1 MRKLFSRSAFY
12 LIILTWSMLTAAQ
25 AHISLV
31 SPPPLMD
38 GHGMENK
45 SLKFAPF
52 GAPGVDVAAAPATV
66 VKSGSEI
73 DLDVSVYIIHPGS
86 IVVLYTRDFEGKD
99 VEPVLKLPSLR
110 TPIPHTNLLH
120 QAASPCEPV
129 TGCTPKLS
137 DMHFKARVKLP
148 DIEGDI
154 LLVVRQVMWD
164 KVRVDA
170 DSGEVDLSRVYYHQA
185 AKLKL
190 VK

>member
-1 MRKLFSRSAFY
+1 MTQLISRFSFC
-12 LIILTWSMLTAAQ
+12 LMILLSGLAAPAQ

-45 SLKFAPF
+45 SLKFPPF
-52 GAPGVDVAAAPATV
+52 GAPGVDVAAAAATV

-73 DLDVSVYIIHPGS
+73 DIDVSVYIIHPGS
-86 IVVLYTRDFEGKD
+86 IVVLYTQDPEGKD
-99 VEPVLKLPSLR
+99 VAPVFKLPSLR
-110 TPIPHTNLLH
+110 TPIPHTNLLY

-129 TGCTPKLS
+129 TGCTPAFS
-137 DMHFKARVKLP
+137 DQHFKARVKLP

-154 LLVVRQVMWD
+154 ILVVRQVMWD
-164 KVRVDA
+164 KVKVDP

-185 AKLKL
+185 AKLRL